1 MLGESRFFKMARGA
15 NLALRKN
22 PSLARIAYR
31 VWDGFWGVFLSARSR
46 VRGDTARFNL
56 AGKSVQ
62 FDLRDRT
69 VTRALYF
76 FGEYEP
82 RETKALLGLLRP
94 GMTFVDIGAN
104 TGYYAVLAAKSVG
117 ERGKVIAFEPCP
129 DNVEILRRNVAINKL
144 RNMIVVN
151 AAVTASRG
159 DVTLR
164 LCEINAGDHR
174 IYDGGDDDF
183 YNAGMPRKTTTVTGF
198 ALDGYMRLHG
208 LEADV
213 IKMDIQGAEHI
224 ALQGMKGV
232 LCQNRDVV
240 MMVEYWPHGLRQ
252 CGSHPKVFLMEMR
265 RLGFNILR
273 PSAEGGLEPISLAEI
288 NDLATGLN
296 AITLL
301 FSRNGLPS

>member
-1 MLGESRFFKMARGA
+1 VLGESRFFKMARGA
-15 NLALRKN
+15 NLALRKK
-22 PSLARIAYR
+22 PALARFVYR
-31 VWDGFWGVFLSARSR
+31 AWDGVWSVFLTARSR
-46 VRGDTARFNL
+46 VKGDAARFNL
-56 AGKSVQ
+56 AGKSVR

-69 VTRALYF
+69 VTRALYL
-76 FGEYEP
+76 FGQYEP

-117 ERGKVIAFEPCP
+117 ERGKVVAFEPCP
-129 DNVEILRRNVAINKL
+129 DNADILRRNAAINKL

-151 AAVTASRG
+151 AAVTAARG

-183 YNAGMPRKTTTVTGF
+183 FNAGMPRKTTTVPGF
-198 ALDGYMRLHG
+198 SLDNYMLLHG
-208 LEADV
+208 LEPDV

-224 ALQGMKGV
+224 ALQGMKSV
-232 LCQNRDVV
+232 LCKNRDVV

-252 CGSHPKVFLMEMR
+252 CGSPPKDLIKELR
-265 RLGFNILR
+265 RLGFR
-273 PSAEGGLEPISLAEI
+273 THYPSPEGGLERISLAEI
-288 NDLATGLN
+288 NELATGLE

-301 FSRNGLPS
+301 FSRNGHLV